1 MSSRARIWTGYALG
15 LGATAWA
22 VVARLALASSLL
34 ERAALMP
41 FVPAVLVAAF
51 VGGLRP
57 GLLTTA
63 ASILAGLYFL
73 LSTEHAATVQVAG
86 DWLHL
91 VIFAATAISIC
102 WVCEGLWAARRNL
115 SRRAAEQ
122 LRQRGEELDRLL
134 ELMPAAAWLARDPEC
149 RRVVGN
155 TLCCGWLGVAS
166 GWNFSVALPPEERR
180 WLRFEHE
187 GRELAQEEMPM
198 HRAIATR
205 TPVTDMEVDLVLVD
219 QTVISLLA
227 SAAPLFDAAGA
238 VRGAVVVYLDTR
250 ERKQMRNNEERLRL
264 AMEGADLGE
273 WEMNL
278 RTQRAFWSP
287 LARELL
293 GVGPDTPITFELYES
308 RLHPDD
314 LERDRVAVAQCLVTG
329 KYQNEYRIPLV
340 GGGFRWIDARAKL
353 VRDTHGQI
361 VRLFGVVSD
370 ITARKEAE
378 EALARSE
385 ERLRLILESARDY
398 AIFTVDG
405 CGIVTSW
412 NAGAANVFGYEEREI
427 VGKNGDVLFTPED
440 RARSVPEKEMRAAQR
455 EGRARNERW
464 HLRKDGSRFW
474 GSGLTMPLRDHG
486 EYHGFLKI
494 MRDWTEARRAKEMLE
509 RQAEALRQADRR
521 KDEFLATLAHE
532 LRNPLAPLRHGLEIL
547 HRPGADKD
555 MAERAR
561 AMMER
566 QLVHMVHLID
576 DLLDVSRISRGKIE
590 LRKERIAL
598 AQVLRTAV
606 ETVHP
611 LIESHHHELTLDVPP
626 EPVFV
631 EADLIRLAQVF
642 ANLLGNAAKFTPAG
656 GHIWVTVEPR
666 CDEVMVRVKD
676 SGIGIKPE
684 MLPRVFDLFAQVSDA
699 LERSQ
704 GGLGIGLSLVKQLVE
719 MHGGAVEASSPGL
732 DRGSEFTVRLP
743 IAAAPAV
750 PAGPPAPT
758 RAALEDV
765 GHRVLVVD
773 DNRDAA
779 ISLADILGL
788 MGCDTRVAHDGFE
801 GLRAAAE
808 FCPELVFLDIGMPQ
822 MNGYETARRM
832 RAEPWGQKLVLVAL
846 TGWGQAEDKARAHDA
861 GFDRHIVKPAS
872 TEVLEALLAELPAR
886 SATAA

>member
-1 MSSRARIWTGYALG
+1 MKVMRRQDMSWGAREWTGYVLG

-63 ASILAGLYFL
+63 ASLLAGLYFL
-73 LSTEHAATVQVAG
+73 LSTEHAATVHVAG

-91 VIFAATAISIC
+91 VMFAATAISIC
-102 WVCEGLWAARRNL
+102 WVCENLWAARRNL

-149 RRVVGN
+149 RLVVGN
-155 TLCCGWLGVAS
+155 TLGCGWLGVAS
-166 GWNFSVALPPEERR
+166 GWNISVARPPEERR

-187 GRELAQEEMPM
+187 GRELAPEELPM

-227 SAAPLFDAAGA
+227 SAAPLFDATGA

-329 KYQNEYRIPLV
+329 KYHNEYRIPLV
-340 GGGFRWIDARAKL
+340 DGGFRWIDARAKL
-353 VRDTHGQI
+353 VRDAHGQI

-405 CGIVTSW
+405 CGLVTSW
-412 NAGAANVFGYEEREI
+412 NAGAADVFGYEEREI
-427 VGKNGDVLFTPED
+427 VGKSSDVLFTPED

-547 HRPGADKD
+547 RRPGADKD

-590 LRKERIAL
+590 LRRQIIDLTE
-598 AQVLRTAV
+598 AV
-606 ETVHP
+606 A
-611 LIESHHHELTLDVPP
+611 
-626 EPVFV
+626 
-631 EADLIRLAQVF
+631 EA
-642 ANLLGNAAKFTPAG
+642 AA
-656 GHIWVTVEPR
+656 
-666 CDEVMVRVKD
+666 
-676 SGIGIKPE
+676 
-684 MLPRVFDLFAQVSDA
+684 
-699 LERSQ
+699 
-704 GGLGIGLSLVKQLVE
+704 
-719 MHGGAVEASSPGL
+719 
-732 DRGSEFTVRLP
+732 
-743 IAAAPAV
+743 IAA
-750 PAGPPAPT
+750 
-758 RAALEDV
+758 
-765 GHRVLVVD
+765 
-773 DNRDAA
+773 
-779 ISLADILGL
+779 S
-788 MGCDTRVAHDGFE
+788 
-801 GLRAAAE
+801 
-808 FCPELVFLDIGMPQ
+808 
-822 MNGYETARRM
+822 
-832 RAEPWGQKLVLVAL
+832 
-846 TGWGQAEDKARAHDA
+846 
-861 GFDRHIVKPAS
+861 
-872 TEVLEALLAELPAR
+872 R
-886 SATAA
+886 S